1 MGFNQVEIQKGV
13 MIGDLD
19 TKDFDETR
27 ELKSDDIN
35 AYELSMGIDSFKS
48 ELGYDYDYDL
58 DVEKYEGRDL
68 KLLLDKALVRA
79 MIIAPVVL
87 IGVYLLVTTKDVLS
101 LETQGFILS
110 ILTVYI
116 LLGLQWVIQDYT
128 HDKNGLEEVRN
139 LKNKYELY
147 KVFYPILKD
156 SKPLKEVESVLGELN
171 KNGMSILI
179 DILNQTYVLEDGF
192 PIKLYESLELNENK
206 IVVTEDLY
214 ELPKEEKYKELL
226 MSELTEEGLVT
237 KINSYNTQYKN
248 YQEGQKIKETVKEL
262 REEEDRRLKALKYSK
277 EYNKKLKER
286 LESQQ
291 VKNKELPLIE
301 EELQKY
307 IKENGM
313 LRNKLKE

>member
-1 MGFNQVEIQKGV
+1 MEIQKGV
-13 MIGDLD
+13 IIGDLD
-19 TKDFDETR
+19 TEDFDETG
-27 ELKSDDIN
+27 ELKGDKIN
-35 AYELSMGIDSFKS
+35 AYKLYRYRGINSFKS
-48 ELGYDYDYDL
+48 KFGYDL
-58 DVEKYEGRDL
+58 DMGEYEGRAL
-68 KLLLDKALVRA
+68 KLLLAKVLNKSL
-79 MIIAPVVL
+79 IASPVIL
-87 IGVYLLVTTKDVLS
+87 AGVYLLVTTKDVLS
-101 LETQGFILS
+101 LVGQVFILS
-110 ILTVYI
+110 ILTVCI
-116 LLGLQWVIQDYT
+116 IIGLHGIIEEYKQ
-128 HDKNGLEEVRN
+128 DKNRLEGMRN

-156 SKPLKEVESVLGELN
+156 SKPLKEVGSVLEELN

-179 DILNQTYVLEDGF
+179 EILNQTYVLEDGF
-192 PIKLYESLELNENK
+192 PIKLYESLELKENK

-226 MSELTEEGLVT
+226 MSELTEEGMVS

-248 YQEGQKIKETVKEL
+248 YQDGQKIKETVKEL
-262 REEEDRRLKALKYSK
+262 SKEEERRLKALQYSK

-291 VKNKELPLIE
+291 VKNKELPVIEEELE

>member
-1 MGFNQVEIQKGV
+1 MEIQKGA

-35 AYELSMGIDSFKS
+35 AYKLSKGIDSFKS
-48 ELGYDYDYDL
+48 ELGYDCDYDL
-58 DVEKYEGRDL
+58 DVEKYEGRPL

-79 MIIAPVVL
+79 MIIAPVEL

-156 SKPLKEVESVLGELN
+156 SKPLKEVDSVLEELN
-171 KNGMSILI
+171 KNGISILI

-192 PIKLYESLELNENK
+192 PIKLYESLELNGNK

-226 MSELTEEGLVT
+226 MSGLTEEGLVS
-237 KINSYNTQYKN
+237 KVNSYNTQYKN
-248 YQEGQKIKETVKEL
+248 YQEGQKIKETVTEL
-262 REEEDRRLKALKYSK
+262 RKEEDRRLKALKYSK

-286 LESQQ
+286 LESQK
-291 VKNKELPLIE
+291 VKTKELPLIE

-307 IKENGM
+307 IKENVM
-313 LRNKLKE
+313 LRNKLKK